1 MSDPRSHEAL
11 WSRRSALGTIG
22 AAVGVGLAGGL
33 VARFSAAADQELV
46 IVDSGG
52 TTSEAH
58 KALFY
63 DPFSKETGIKV
74 RVVSTSSS
82 PEAFAK
88 LRAASK
94 VGQVEWDVVSTS
106 RESMLTQRDLLV
118 PVPCNE
124 LSNWTAQGL
133 KGGCVDYGLLKFG
146 YGELIAYNNKKF
158 PPGTEPKTWA
168 DFWDVKKFPG
178 PRAFS
183 NVGTPWELLTVALMA
198 DGVPAETSKLY
209 PLDVDRGFKK
219 LDQIKPHV
227 AVWYK
232 TGAQQQQILKD
243 EEVVMAFAWSGRAL
257 TLKAAGVPVDVQ
269 WNQAIVAADFWSIA
283 KDAPH
288 PKAAVA
294 FLNYFAGQPQAHAA
308 FARRTSY
315 FGPNAKTEQFLEPKE
330 RVAPPASATTVQMDF
345 AWIAQHRD
353 ALINRFNTWLAG

>member
-1 MSDPRSHEAL
+1 MIDPRSRMPRL
-11 WSRRSALGTIG
+11 SRRSVLKTLGT
-22 AAVGVGLAGGL
+22 AVGVGVTGGL
-33 VARFSAAADQELV
+33 APRSTGAADQELV

-88 LRAASK
+88 LRAAAR

-106 RESMLTQRDLLV
+106 RESMLTQRDLIV
-118 PVPCNE
+118 PVPCKE
-124 LSNWTAQGL
+124 LPNWTSQGL
-133 KGGCVDYGLLKFG
+133 PGSCVEYGLLKFG
-146 YGELIAYNNKKF
+146 YGELIAYNTKKF
-158 PPGTEPKTWA
+158 PAGREPKTWA

-198 DGVPAETSKLY
+198 DGVPPETSKLY

-257 TLKAAGVPVDVQ
+257 TLKNAGVPIEVQ

-283 KDAPH
+283 KNAPN

-294 FLNYFAGQPQAHAA
+294 FLNYFAGNPQAHAA

-315 FGPNAKTEQFLEPKE
+315 FGPNAKTEALLEPRE
-330 RVAPPASATTVQMDF
+330 RVAPPPGTDTVTMDF
-345 AWIAQHRD
+345 AWIAQNRD
-353 ALINRFNTWLAG
+353 ALIQRFNAWLAG